1 MDAAAVE
8 IGLPTSAAVPAS
20 ITVTGVS
27 PSLSLLAP
35 TLADQAAIGNSHEH
49 LSPAVQPTSRKF
61 SLSVLTSAAME
72 LIPQLSSPSIASEID
87 LAASA
92 AVPSASITRGTGVS
106 LPSLSLL
113 APALA
118 DQAAIGDGHE
128 HPAVQPGT
136 SCKFSVNLA
145 FIY

>member
-49 LSPAVQPTSRKF
+49 LSPAVHPTSRK
-61 SLSVLTSAAME
+61 SLNVLISAAME
-72 LIPQLSSPSIASEID
+72 LIPQMSSPSIASEID

-145 FIY
+145 FI